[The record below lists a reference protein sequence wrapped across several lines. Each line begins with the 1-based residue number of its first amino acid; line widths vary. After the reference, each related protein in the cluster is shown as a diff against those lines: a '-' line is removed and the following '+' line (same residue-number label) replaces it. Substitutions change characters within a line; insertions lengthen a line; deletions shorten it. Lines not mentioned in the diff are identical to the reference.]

1 MTTDLALEYIPR
13 RMKELGYEDNYS
25 LRFVHL
31 VLQPSEVRRLEATC
45 EFFILVEEPQNVTI
59 DSDMGIFD
67 LSSTLANEMQYEH
80 QGLITITNQAGNGIS
95 YVRFIQVIPK
105 NIQTVTED
113 GND

>member
-13 RMKELGYEDNYS
+13 RMKELGYGDNYS
-25 LRFVHL
+25 LRFIHL
-31 VLQPSEVRRLEATC
+31 VLQPSEVRQLEATC
-45 EFFILVEEPQNVTI
+45 EFFILVEEPQNVTV

-67 LSSTLANEMQYEH
+67 LSSSLTNELQYEH
-80 QGLITITNQAGNGIS
+80 QGNITVTNQADNGVT

-105 NIQTVTED
+105 NIYREH